1 MVNRWLTVMIGLPF
15 LLYQTTTACR
25 EARGQ
30 GALEPGWSSRVEK
43 ALADGQGD
51 EALRLV
57 DQAVA
62 AAPSQSTVYLV
73 RGMVYFRLGQIDRSL
88 QDFDRSIELA
98 PLTKAECW
106 QRGISLYYLGQFQQ
120 GREQFE
126 VHRTVNPN
134 DVENAFWHFLCVAKQ
149 SGVAAARDALL
160 PCGHDS
166 RAPLMEVLQM
176 IRGQLEP
183 PAVIAAA
190 EAAHGGPTTKA
201 LSRFYGH
208 LYVGLYHDAL
218 GQTEP
223 AKEHLRQCLDQQ
235 VGGYMRDV
243 AIVHRRLLEQKPAAD
258 RP

>member
-1 MVNRWLTVMIGLPF
+1 MVH
-15 LLYQTTTACR
+15 
-25 EARGQ
+25 
-30 GALEPGWSSRVEK
+30 
-43 ALADGQGD
+43 
-51 EALRLV
+51 
-57 DQAVA
+57 
-62 AAPSQSTVYLV
+62 
-73 RGMVYFRLGQIDRSL
+73 FRLGQIERSL

-106 QRGISLYYLGQFQQ
+106 QRGISLYYLGQFQE

-149 SGVAAARDALL
+149 SGLAAAREAIL
-160 PCGHDS
+160 PCGHDA
-166 RAPLMEVLQM
+166 RPPLMEVLQM

-201 LSRFYGH
+201 LARFYGH
-208 LYVGLYHDAL
+208 LYVGLYHDAG
-218 GQTEP
+218 GQPEL
-223 AKEHLRQCLDQQ
+223 AKEHLRRCLEEK

-243 AIVHRRLLEQKPAAD
+243 ALVHHRRLDPQAAVD